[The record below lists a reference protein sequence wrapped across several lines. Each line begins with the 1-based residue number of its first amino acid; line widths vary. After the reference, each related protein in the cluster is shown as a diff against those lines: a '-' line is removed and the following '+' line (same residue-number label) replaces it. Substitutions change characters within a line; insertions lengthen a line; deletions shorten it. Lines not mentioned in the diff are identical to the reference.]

1 MLVFAQTAGLPGV
14 PGKGRNPGQ
23 NSELRILP
31 RFKNTTGQLEL
42 LAFNQGEPS

>member
-1 MLVFAQTAGLPGV
+1 VKIRP
-14 PGKGRNPGQ
+14 
-23 NSELRILP
+23 NSEFGILP